1 MARLINNTASFLVYS
16 NLFIAACALSLA
28 AETFVLLDLPEQ
40 SAWYLLLLF
49 CCTLFVYSLHYYR
62 KTKKPVTGDRLEWC
76 RRHPAVLPATL
87 LISAGLIAG
96 GVVRHFDAI
105 FLTEGRLHY
114 SNLAWFILV
123 PLVALA
129 YSHPLVP
136 RSNKALR
143 QIGWLKMGFL
153 SAVWAFTTT
162 WLPVLMLVPG
172 EHTYGPAAMAALF
185 LHRFFFIAPLSV
197 LFNIRDYEEDKAA
210 GVRTIAVAWGPGK
223 TLQRVKWLSLLTGL
237 LSSAGLAQVFH
248 LYHPAHLAALLM
260 PQLLI
265 FLYFH
270 RFDPGKEEAFF
281 VWRHDGLMIL
291 KALLL
296 IFALLSFTM

>member
-1 MARLINNTASFLVYS
+1 MARLINNTVYFLVYS

-28 AETFVLLDLPEQ
+28 AETFVLLDLPAQ

-62 KTKKPVTGDRLEWC
+62 KTKKNMTDDRLEWC

-96 GVVRHFDAI
+96 GVFRHFEAI
-105 FLTEGRLHY
+105 FLVDGHLHY

-129 YSHPLVP
+129 YSHPLLP

-172 EHTYGPAAMAALF
+172 EHAPGLTAMTALF
-185 LHRFFFIAPLSV
+185 LQRFFFMAPLSV
-197 LFNIRDYEEDKAA
+197 LFNVRDHEEDKAA
-210 GVRTIAVAWGPGK
+210 GVRTIAVAWGPAK
-223 TLQRVKWLSLLTGL
+223 TLRRVKWLSLMAGL
-237 LSSAGLAQVFH
+237 LSSAWLAVVFH
-248 LYHPAHLAALLM
+248 LYHPAQLAALAM

-270 RFDPGKEEAFF
+270 RFDPGRQEAFF

-296 IFALLSFTM
+296 IFALLSFSM